1 MNKYY
6 VQSGDIKN
14 VIMAKSTF
22 DACLTALDKCFNR
35 DVMIAPSF
43 IVSERGFVLD
53 RDPFWTDTSEYIY
66 SSKEV
71 MSEYMKWVD

>member
-22 DACLTALDKCFNR
+22 DACLTSLHKCFDR
-35 DVMIAPSF
+35 EILLSLSF

-53 RDPFWTDTSEYIY
+53 RDPFWIDTSEYIY

-71 MSEYMKWVD
+71 MSEYIKWVD